1 MVIRLTPEE
10 LAARSRRNVWIGLAL
25 AAFVVLLFTTTF
37 LRMQANQKAE
47 QAKTAALAAATSA
60 GPMHP
65 EKTYNSTLAR

>member
-10 LAARSRRNVWIGLAL
+10 VAARSRRNVWIGLAL
-25 AAFVVLLFTTTF
+25 AAFVVLLFATTF

-47 QAKTAALAAATSA
+47 REKQAAVAA

-65 EKTYNSTLAR
+65 DRTYDSTLAR

>member
-25 AAFVVLLFTTTF
+25 AAFVVLLFSTTF

-47 QAKTAALAAATSA
+47 RDKAAALAA

-65 EKTYNSTLAR
+65 EKTYDSTLAR